1 MQQRLLNFAAARQN
15 AASLDFVRSLR
26 DRQDSGL
33 VSAPDADDGP
43 SGGVEMPSGV
53 TFEDLVDDFLR
64 TE

>member
-1 MQQRLLNFAAARQN
+1 
-15 AASLDFVRSLR
+15 
-26 DRQDSGL
+26 L